1 MRSLQAVSTLLA
13 TIVPFAR
20 CAQPIQMVW
29 NTDQSFG
36 PDGPWQGVVVTLGT
50 NTNPGL
56 GGDQVTVYPGGAWDS
71 NILQEGFCNGTTN
84 GCLASEAG
92 LYNPESSPT
101 ADFDV
106 QLLPSLGQWGS
117 DTALNITGVA
127 KMIIDTLQFKSPAT
141 TYNVPGFVFGALNSS
156 NARLPNGNY
165 YSTQVGSL
173 ALGAPDLAQEF
184 SKGDGSNIQGNLI
197 TGYLKNTSQITS
209 SSWGLHIGSVMHQ
222 QSGSLTL
229 GGYDQSR
236 TLGKVGSFDLD
247 GSTPKAQ
254 LIDISMGVLTGGSPF
269 NTTNVTGLYQ
279 LDGNTSAPTVINP
292 ALPYIFLPQA
302 TCDAIAEYLPVT
314 YQSSSG
320 LYTWNTDDP
329 NYNKI
334 VSSPAYLM
342 FTFAQSAASNFSIK
356 VPFPLLNLT
365 LETPILST
373 PQPYFPCKPYS
384 PPDGNYHL
392 GRAFLQATF
401 MGINWDQL
409 KFFLA
414 QAPGP
419 NSGPSQIT
427 TIETSDTTIGAN
439 PIDSFENSWSQ
450 TWTALPESNSSTP
463 GSSADGGNS
472 TNVSPVKQGNSGLS
486 DSAKIGIGV
495 GIGVLAVL
503 LLAGIG
509 SCLFMRRGRR
519 RQSVPEQQHLQIPM
533 GQASPLDPSS
543 PIAHKR
549 YDENGNLAHPPMG
562 EFYAPPDNKDR
573 SASPWTSRHRTVH
586 ELDTPIIVHET
597 GDGSLPE
604 MPANRNSSGYS

>member
-1 MRSLQAVSTLLA
+1 MKDSQTLLFLLTA
-13 TIVPFAR
+13 IAPLAQ

-29 NTDQSFG
+29 NTDRSFG

-50 NTNPGL
+50 NEDPGA
-56 GGDQVTVYPGGAWDS
+56 GGDEITVYPGGAWDS
-71 NILQEGFCNGTTN
+71 NILQEGFCNGTTD
-84 GCLASEAG
+84 GCLAAEAG
-92 LYNPESSPT
+92 LYDPNASPT

-117 DTALNITGVA
+117 DTALNITGEA
-127 KMIIDTLQFKSPAT
+127 DIIIDSLQFKSPAT
-141 TYNVPGFVFGALNSS
+141 TYNIPKFVFGAFNSS
-156 NARLPNGNY
+156 NAKLPNGNY
-165 YSTQVGSL
+165 YPTQVGSL

-184 SKGDGSNIQGNLI
+184 SEGDGSSIQGNLI
-197 TGYLKNTSQITS
+197 TGYLKNTSLIAS

-236 TLGKVGSFDLD
+236 TLGTVGSFDLD
-247 GSTPKAQ
+247 GSTPVAS
-254 LIDISMGVLTGGSPF
+254 LIDISMGVQTGGSPF
-269 NTTNVTGLYQ
+269 NTTNITGLYQ
-279 LDGNTSAPTVINP
+279 FGGNTSARAIINP
-292 ALPYIFLPQA
+292 ALPYMFLPQA

-320 LYTWNTDDP
+320 LYTWNTNDP

-342 FTFAQSAASNFSIK
+342 FTFAESAATNFSVK

-373 PQPYFPCKPYS
+373 PQPYFPCKPYFT
-384 PPDGNYHL
+384 PDGNYHL

-401 MGINWDQL
+401 MGVNWDQL

-427 TIETSDTTIGAN
+427 TIKSSDTDINAN
-439 PIDSFENSWSQ
+439 PIDTFQNSWSQ
-450 TWTALPESNSSTP
+450 TWTALPGGTSSP
-463 GSSADGGNS
+463 PSSADGGNS
-472 TNVSPVKQGNSGLS
+472 TSATPIQKSSSGLS

-495 GIGVLAVL
+495 GIGILAVL
-503 LLAGIG
+503 LLAGVG
-509 SCLFMRRGRR
+509 LCLFRRRGRE
-519 RQSVPEQQHLQIPM
+519 RQSATEQQHLQSPM
-533 GQASPLDPSS
+533 AQASPLGPSS
-543 PIAHKR
+543 PMVHNG
-549 YDENGNLAHPPMG
+549 YDQHGNPTHVPMG

-573 SASPWTSRHRTVH
+573 AASPWSSRHRTVH
-586 ELDTPIIVHET
+586 ELDTPMVVHET

-604 MPANRNSSGYS
+604 MPANRNSRGYS

>member
-1 MRSLQAVSTLLA
+1 MKDSPTLLFLLA
-13 TIVPFAR
+13 AIAPLAQ

-29 NTDQSFG
+29 NTDRSFG
-36 PDGPWQGVVVTLGT
+36 PDGPWQGVVITLGT
-50 NTNPGL
+50 NEDPGA
-56 GGDQVTVYPGGAWDS
+56 GGDEVTVYPGGAWDS
-71 NILQEGFCNGTTN
+71 NILAEGFCNGTTD
-84 GCLASEAG
+84 GCLAAEAG
-92 LYNPESSPT
+92 LYNPNASPS

-106 QLLPSLGQWGS
+106 QLAPSLGQWGS
-117 DTALNITGVA
+117 NTALNITGEGDL
-127 KMIIDTLQFKSPAT
+127 IIDSLQFKSPAT
-141 TYNVPGFVFGALNSS
+141 TYNIPGFVFGAFNSS

-165 YSTQVGSL
+165 YPAQVGNL

-184 SKGDGSNIQGNLI
+184 SEGDGSSLQGNLI
-197 TGYLKNTSQITS
+197 TGYLKNTSLISS

-222 QSGSLTL
+222 QAGSLTL

-236 TLGKVGSFDLD
+236 TLGTAGSFDMD
-247 GSTPKAQ
+247 GSTPITS
-254 LIDISMGVLTGGSPF
+254 LIDISMGVETGGSPF

-279 LDGNTSAPTVINP
+279 FDGNTSAKAIINP

-329 NYNKI
+329 NYKRI

-342 FTFAQSAASNFSIK
+342 FTFAQTVASNFTVK

-373 PQPYFPCKPYS
+373 PQPYFPCKPYFT
-384 PPDGNYHL
+384 PDGNYHL

-401 MGINWDQL
+401 MGVNWDQL

-427 TIETSDTTIGAN
+427 TIKSSDTNIGAN
-439 PIDSFENSWSQ
+439 PIDTFQNSWSQ
-450 TWTALPESNSSTP
+450 TWTALPGGTSSP
-463 GSSADGGNS
+463 PSSADGGNS
-472 TNVSPVKQGNSGLS
+472 TSATPVPKSSSGLS

-503 LLAGIG
+503 LLAGVAL
-509 SCLFMRRGRR
+509 CLFRRRGRR
-519 RQSVPEQQHLQIPM
+519 GQPVPEQQHLQGPM
-533 GQASPLDPSS
+533 GQASPLDPPS
-543 PIAHKR
+543 PMVHNG
-549 YDENGNLAHPPMG
+549 YDQHGNPTHVPMG

-573 SASPWTSRHRTVH
+573 AASPWSSRHRTVH
-586 ELDTPIIVHET
+586 ELDTPSVVHET

-604 MPANRNSSGYS
+604 MPANRNSRGYS

>member
-1 MRSLQAVSTLLA
+1 
-13 TIVPFAR
+13 
-20 CAQPIQMVW
+20 MVW
-29 NTDQSFG
+29 NTEQSFG

-50 NTNPGL
+50 NENPGL
-56 GGDQVTVYPGGAWDS
+56 GGNQITVYPGGAWDS
-71 NILQEGFCNGTTN
+71 NILQEGFCNGTTS
-84 GCLASEAG
+84 GCLADEAG
-92 LYNPESSPT
+92 LYDPESSPT

-106 QLLPSLGQWGS
+106 QLPPSLGQWGS
-117 DTALNITGVA
+117 DTALNITCVA
-127 KMIIDTLQFKSPAT
+127 NMIIDSLQFKSPAT
-141 TYNVPGFVFGALNSS
+141 TYNIPGFVFGALNSS

-173 ALGAPDLAQEF
+173 ALGAPDLTQEF
-184 SKGDGSNIQGNLI
+184 SEGDGSNIQGNLI
-197 TGYLKNTSQITS
+197 TGYLKNTSQIPS
-209 SSWGLHIGSVMHQ
+209 SSWGLHIGSVMHRQ
-222 QSGSLTL
+222 PGSLTL

-236 TLGKVGSFDLD
+236 TLGEPASFDLD
-247 GSTPKAQ
+247 GSTPIAQ
-254 LIDISMGVLTGGSPF
+254 LVDISMGVLTGGSPF

-279 LDGNTSAPTVINP
+279 FDGNTSAPTIINP

-329 NYNKI
+329 NYKKI
-334 VSSPAYLM
+334 VSSPSYLM
-342 FTFAQSAASNFSIK
+342 FTFAQSVASNFTVK

-365 LETPILST
+365 LDTPILST
-373 PQPYFPCKPYS
+373 PQPYFPCKPYFT
-384 PPDGNYHL
+384 PDGNYHF
-392 GRAFLQATF
+392 GKAFLQATF

-427 TIETSDTTIGAN
+427 YIKTSDTTIGTN
-439 PIDSFENSWSQ
+439 PIDTFQNSWSQ
-450 TWTALPESNSSTP
+450 TWTVLPGGGNSTS

-472 TNVSPVKQGNSGLS
+472 TSASPEKHPSSGVS

-503 LLAGIG
+503 LLAGVG
-509 SCLFMRRGRR
+509 LCLFRRRGSKM
-519 RQSVPEQQHLQIPM
+519 QTVPEQQHL
-533 GQASPLDPSS
+533 PLSPSS
-543 PIAHKR
+543 PMTHNG
-549 YDENGNLAHPPMG
+549 YDENGNAVYPPVG
-562 EFYAPPDNKDR
+562 EFYAPPNNKDR

-586 ELDTPIIVHET
+586 ELDTPTVVHET
-597 GDGSLPE
+597 GDGSIPE
-604 MPANRNSSGYS
+604 MPANRNSRGYS